1 MLATFDLVN
10 DLQNEKKIL
19 CFLNKFEIDTHSM
32 ITLQTNMITA
42 EKINI
47 DNYRNYLLFEP

>member
-10 DLQNEKKIL
+10 DLQNEKIS

-32 ITLQTNMITA
+32 ITLQTNMITV